1 MGFREGAFATVWEI
15 TNQGDSFSKVRVST
29 SRKDKKTDEYVTDF
43 NGFVSLIGEANKKL
57 GLFERSLD
65 EDGRCRIRLGA
76 CDVSNRYDKD
86 AGREFVNYTLFDF
99 EMPDGSGSDAAEAPK
114 EKKTPKGGKKQK
126 AKPSALTEEESD
138 EDGDLPF

>member
-1 MGFREGAFATVWEI
+1 M
-15 TNQGDSFSKVRVST
+15 K
-29 SRKDKKTDEYVTDF
+29 
-43 NGFVSLIGEANKKL
+43 
-57 GLFERSLD
+57 
-65 EDGRCRIRLGA
+65 
-76 CDVSNRYDKD
+76 
-86 AGREFVNYTLFDF
+86 FVNYTLFDF